1 MDKKSRHMKRWLP
14 SLVFLSLLS
23 VSLAVYVGSVKVPAS
38 QVGAGIA
45 YGIERALHVTPTFK
59 PPKFFIIIWELRLP
73 RVLLAYLVGLA
84 LASAGVAAQALFRN
98 PLADPYIIGVSAGAS
113 VGAAVASV
121 YAPSQMGTFALLSA
135 VLSVLVVYSAAKVNG
150 NVPVDTLLLAGV
162 AYGFMA
168 SAVTWYIILKEGE
181 RARVTWMWMMGSFNG
196 ASWSD
201 VGQMAVVA
209 LLGTGFLIW
218 KWRELNLLLLGEE
231 SVALG
236 LDVSLYRKLVIG
248 AVALLTAFAVS
259 TAGIIG
265 FVGLVAPHIMRIL
278 LGPNHRR
285 LTPAAALFGGVLLVT
300 ADLIARVLSRPTE
313 IPVGIV
319 TALMGAPFF
328 LYLLRK
334 HRRGVFSA

>member
-1 MDKKSRHMKRWLP
+1 MRKWLP
-14 SLVFLSLLS
+14 ALAFLSL
-23 VSLAVYVGSVKVPAS
+23 VSLFLGVYVGSVGVPAS
-38 QVGAGIA
+38 QVSTGIA
-45 YGIERALHVTPTFK
+45 YGVARALHLTTTSK
-59 PPKFFIIIWELRLP
+59 PPKFFVIIWEIRLP

-84 LASAGVAAQALFRN
+84 LASAGVAAQALFKN

-113 VGAAVASV
+113 IGAAIASV
-121 YAPSQMGTFALLSA
+121 YAPSQMGPFALVFA
-135 VLSVLVVYSAAKVNG
+135 VFSVLVVYSAAKVDG

-196 ASWSD
+196 ASWAN
-201 VGQMAVVA
+201 VGQMAVVT

-236 LDVSLYRKLVIG
+236 LDVSLYRKLTVG
-248 AVALLTAFAVS
+248 AIALLTAFAVS

-285 LTPAAALFGGVLLVT
+285 LTPAAALLGGVLLVT
-300 ADLIARVLSRPTE
+300 ADLVARVLSRPTE

-334 HRRGVFSA
+334 HRKGVFTA